1 MGITR
6 LMSTYG
12 HLEIGIT
19 RLMSTYGLLE
29 MGITRLMC
37 TSEHL
42 VNRHH
47 SVDEHF
53 ICLKNANEAGSSFAF
68 NLGSELERDACNASL
83 PQKR

>member
-1 MGITR
+1 
-6 LMSTYG
+6 
-12 HLEIGIT
+12 
-19 RLMSTYGLLE
+19 

-37 TSEHL
+37 TSGLL

-53 ICLKNANEAGSSFAF
+53 IGLKNANEAGSSFALD
-68 NLGSELERDACNASL
+68 LGSELERDACNVSL